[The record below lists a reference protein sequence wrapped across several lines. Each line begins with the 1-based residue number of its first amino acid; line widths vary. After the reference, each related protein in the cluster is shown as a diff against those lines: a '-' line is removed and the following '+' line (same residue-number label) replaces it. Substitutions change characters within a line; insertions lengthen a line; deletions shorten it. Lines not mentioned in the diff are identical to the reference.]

1 MSTEYV
7 EREGKVFEFGD
18 YPDKGFSLTPGEF
31 AAANPEGGAGATVDL
46 EHFRKA
52 HPLRGK
58 LGSVVSTEV
67 RGNALFARVRWPKP
81 LDDLIGEDSRKVSCH
96 FDPDKKLVQL
106 DLVVNPRI
114 PDAALFSA
122 ADPEAPVIEAAEG
135 DIKAPA
141 FEFAAYAAPV
151 PMEAMRLVAQDFHD
165 IAANCWPGLCSGQA
179 TFARGDMTRRHWQL
193 VHTKAMNH
201 GATCKGTGRFSEESE
216 MSDTEKPRG
225 RRRVQRRREGHP
237 AEAELAELQAANR
250 RIQEDSILKDAAVFA
265 ENEVRAF
272 RATVPEREGLKPG
285 STSGPPWMTRPPPPA
300 PPSRSATSPSPA
312 PGSPTSASGSRPA
325 PPPPRAGPRAPTA
338 TSPPPSG
345 TTGTSSP
352 ATTPPTRTS
361 SPTPARRNCS
371 SSPASKAR
379 HHPHKETR
387 PWARTPPPDS
397 TAPASGSKPRSTGSE
412 PSRTSSRSPSPRA

>member
-216 MSDTEKPRG
+216 MSDTEKPQAA
-225 RRRVQRRREGHP
+225 VVFNADEKATLLQQI
-237 AEAELAELQAANR
+237 AELQAANR
-250 RIQEDSILKDAAVFA
+250 RIQEDAILKDAAVFA

-272 RATVPEREGLKPG
+272 RATVPEREGLKRAYVRAALDDAATPAG
-285 STSGPPWMTRPPPPA
+285 ATFSVGDVTFSSTRVADLRERQSARPAAPKGGPQSTNGHVPA
-300 PPSRSATSPSPA
+300 PVGHDGHVFSGDDSADPNVITDA
-312 PGSPTSASGSRPA
+312 RKAELLKL
-325 PPPPRAGPRAPTA
+325 AG
-338 TSPPPSG
+338 
-345 TTGTSSP
+345 
-352 ATTPPTRTS
+352 
-361 SPTPARRNCS
+361 
-371 SSPASKAR
+371 K
-379 HHPHKETR
+379 
-387 PWARTPPPDS
+387 
-397 TAPASGSKPRSTGSE
+397 
-412 PSRTSSRSPSPRA
+412 